1 MTGPSAAFPVCFTH
15 PTRRPRPAGTELH
28 KIYRDMVLF
37 DFQAEIHAGF
47 FVSYYRNFAVPS
59 IARTLAGTGEMAA
72 RPLKRSY
79 DTGIVIHEIIANG
92 FDHERSR
99 AMIGLLCRVHAGVP
113 GTAEDFVYVLMTL
126 LVLPLRW
133 VEAHGWRR
141 LTALEKEAATAFY
154 SELGRRMGLGPGPGD
169 LRGRLPIPGR
179 LRGPEPGP
187 EPGGGSPPG
196 RHGPCTGKPAPGP
209 APPPY
214 SARPGPHDGQARGGR
229 CPRAEAGAGGL
240 EARIHCCAACTRRNG
255 PDPAAADEPVLCP
268 GYCQHCRVPGRVHPR
283 PDRARPDR
291 ASGQP
296 NSRRSGT
303 RFRAGFRGPLR
314 RGRSG
319 VSDRPGRLGLQ
330 PGRLGRSGRPRFQGP
345 HG

>member
-1 MTGPSAAFPVCFTH
+1 MTRPSAAFPGCFTH

-154 SELGRRMGLGPGPGD
+154 SELGRRMGLGPVPATFEAACRFLDDYEDRRLGPSPEGAALLAATVPALENRLPARLRRHTPLVLALMMDKPEVADALGLKRAPAALRRAFTAVLRARAVMARTRPLPTSPSFVPGTANTAVYPAGYTLDHIGPGQI
-169 LRGRLPIPGR
+169 GPGQI
-179 LRGPEPGP
+179 GPG
-187 EPGGGSPPG
+187 
-196 RHGPCTGKPAPGP
+196 
-209 APPPY
+209 
-214 SARPGPHDGQARGGR
+214 
-229 CPRAEAGAGGL
+229 AEL
-240 EARIHCCAACTRRNG
+240 EAVR
-255 PDPAAADEPVLCP
+255 D
-268 GYCQHCRVPGRVHPR
+268 
-283 PDRARPDR
+283 
-291 ASGQP
+291 
-296 NSRRSGT
+296 
-303 RFRAGFRGPLR
+303 
-314 RGRSG
+314 
-319 VSDRPGRLGLQ
+319 
-330 PGRLGRSGRPRFQGP
+330 
-345 HG
+345 